1 MPLVRFF
8 AVVGGFLL
16 AMLFVVNW
24 YLPDAAPMARYGTP
38 IDEAILRIR
47 SDHKWPKKVV
57 FDTSIPTIVAP
68 AAPPL
73 SRQQRRQVR
82 RKVQR
87 STLLLSRGR
96 RSPRLSRSTSNVSA
110 TPGFRAPK
118 LRCVSRSI
126 RRRPFG
132 QRVGNIPDEHWR
144 RSYVLM
150 NTSKMIAS
158 AIIARPVLATSRA
171 AKAVAPMP
179 TVFLLL
185 IAG

>member
-68 AAPPL
+68 AAPAP
-73 SRQQRRQVR
+73 V
-82 RKVQR
+82 VA
-87 STLLLSRGR
+87 TTTTP
-96 RSPRLSRSTSNVSA
+96 SPAQGPALNA
-110 TPGFRAPK
+110 LA
-118 LRCVSRSI
+118 LA
-126 RRRPFG
+126 RPPEPQIVEKHK
-132 QRVGNIPDEHWR
+132 QRVRN
-144 RSYVLM
+144 
-150 NTSKMIAS
+150 
-158 AIIARPVLATSRA
+158 ARISRPETPMRFAVNPAPPVW
-171 AKAVAPMP
+171 P
-179 TVFLLL
+179 
-185 IAG
+185 AGW